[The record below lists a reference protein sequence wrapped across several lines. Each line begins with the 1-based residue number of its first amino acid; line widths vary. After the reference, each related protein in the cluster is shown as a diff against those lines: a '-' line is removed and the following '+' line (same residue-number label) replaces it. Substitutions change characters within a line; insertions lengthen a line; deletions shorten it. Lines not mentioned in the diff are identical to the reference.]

1 MNLFCGNSS
10 DICAGQHISKYD
22 GKYYNRVQSLE
33 MILWMGIVAPMAEET
48 IFRWLMYL
56 RLRDYMKIPG
66 GSYHFRCDFRDF
78 PRKFCADYL
87 CGNSGTVMA
96 YILEMSGNRWSSVL
110 LHIGANV
117 FSLILTDA
125 APKLL
130 ALEGTPY
137 AAMANT
143 AILILYGILLAAMLF
158 GIFYFGKKREKA
170 GIGQFKRVCFA
181 LSVGIQKTSSVKS
194 FIRKTLDRGVFLM
207 YIHTIPRRGVREGK
221 MKADKKKMTRLLKTA
236 RGQMDGILRMME
248 EDRYCIEI
256 SQQLMATEAIL
267 NKINKEILTAH
278 LKSCVANAET
288 EEEKEEKI
296 DEFVSMLGKIL
307 K

>member
-1 MNLFCGNSS
+1 
-10 DICAGQHISKYD
+10 
-22 GKYYNRVQSLE
+22 
-33 MILWMGIVAPMAEET
+33 
-48 IFRWLMYL
+48 
-56 RLRDYMKIPG
+56 
-66 GSYHFRCDFRDF
+66 
-78 PRKFCADYL
+78 
-87 CGNSGTVMA
+87 
-96 YILEMSGNRWSSVL
+96 
-110 LHIGANV
+110 
-117 FSLILTDA
+117 
-125 APKLL
+125 
-130 ALEGTPY
+130 
-137 AAMANT
+137 
-143 AILILYGILLAAMLF
+143 
-158 GIFYFGKKREKA
+158 
-170 GIGQFKRVCFA
+170 
-181 LSVGIQKTSSVKS
+181 
-194 FIRKTLDRGVFLM
+194 M

-236 RGQMDGILRMME
+236 RGQVDGILRMME